1 MDILERMSRENKAE
15 GGFVFV
21 SHSHADIAQVR
32 QLRNALEQAGFE
44 PLCFYLKCMDKCEE
58 DPALREE
65 LRSLLRREIDAR
77 EWFVYV
83 NSKHSENSSWVQ
95 YERDCVA
102 KSGNKKVFQM
112 DLDTREAPEKMANK
126 ILKNLRV
133 YLSYSHK
140 DAPLARRIKQKLLEK
155 DYRVFL
161 DEDATTGVNWLEST
175 ASVIQEASRSGCV
188 LALLTENALKS
199 SFVRQELYLAME
211 SGGNIVPVL
220 VGDVALTPDL
230 RMAFG
235 RCRVYQLP
243 GCPSDGE
250 LDRLVQFL
258 GRRIAE

>member
-65 LRSLLRREIDAR
+65 LRSLLLREIDAR

-102 KSGNKKVFQM
+102 KSGNKKDSFS
-112 DLDTREAPEKMANK
+112 TRFYSSN
-126 ILKNLRV
+126 KNLQGN
-133 YLSYSHK
+133 LC
-140 DAPLARRIKQKLLEK
+140 IK
-155 DYRVFL
+155 
-161 DEDATTGVNWLEST
+161 
-175 ASVIQEASRSGCV
+175 I
-188 LALLTENALKS
+188 
-199 SFVRQELYLAME
+199 
-211 SGGNIVPVL
+211 
-220 VGDVALTPDL
+220 
-230 RMAFG
+230 
-235 RCRVYQLP
+235 
-243 GCPSDGE
+243 
-250 LDRLVQFL
+250 
-258 GRRIAE
+258 